1 MTPVS
6 IDHHDLKDYRY
17 LEDELNTLGHRLD
30 LARSARQRVKT
41 DWGRNYWNTVLEQ
54 LTTQWQRLPVL
65 HEIDAVGTN
74 APRWSVRY
82 DFYEQPDV
90 MESPGS
96 AERAIGGMLR
106 RPDLDSSW
114 HRHHA
119 ERLSRAPQ

>member
-17 LEDELNTLGHRLD
+17 LEQELNTLGHRLD

-41 DWGRNYWNTVLEQ
+41 DWGQSYWSTVIDQ
-54 LTTQWQRLPVL
+54 LTTQWQRLPIL
-65 HEIDAVGTN
+65 HEIDAVRTN

-82 DFYEQPDV
+82 DFYEQPDC
-90 MESPGS
+90 MESSGS